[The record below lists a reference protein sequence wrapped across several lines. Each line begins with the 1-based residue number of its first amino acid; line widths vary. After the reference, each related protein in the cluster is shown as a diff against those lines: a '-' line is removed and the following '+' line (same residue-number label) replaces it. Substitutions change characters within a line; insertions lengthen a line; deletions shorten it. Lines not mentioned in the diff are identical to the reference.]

1 LNKTLCYRTNHLIIN
16 YLTNENV
23 GLFTLIHSLNYDKLR
38 TYRFKIFVATVYLL
52 LNLSFNLSFAQELQY
67 TTSETG
73 TKNKKWI
80 GLSSGVTLSAQFYR
94 TSTNNPRQQP
104 FMYSVSG
111 APALDIKGVT
121 MPFNVIYSNQV
132 FTYQQPFNQ
141 FGIAPRFKY
150 GSFYLGNSSMRFS
163 NYTMAGQRF
172 GGVGADIHYKWIR
185 FGGMYGRLRRQ
196 VAPIGA
202 INDPLTF
209 VNEAETQAFDR
220 RGYTVKIGFGSRDRF
235 VDFIYFKAYDKMP
248 DNFNVM
254 DWAVQPTENA
264 IFGINSFMK
273 IGKKVVFKNDWA
285 ISAFTRNTV
294 SDTLEIENQQL
305 RNMARRIL
313 LPTVTTNVRIAG
325 ETSVKYI
332 HKILSPS
339 LSYKRVELDYTS
351 VGAYFFLTDIQ
362 QITAGLQLNLFKNKL
377 TANGSFGRQSD
388 NLQKQRLRTSFRNI
402 GSLNLNFNPSTKWG
416 ISTIYTNYGITQSP
430 LPTALT
436 DTNRINQVNNS
447 FTIIPRYN
455 IIRKNAIHA
464 FTFVAGYNAMSNLG
478 SPIGDAANMKCYN
491 LNLNYNLN
499 YLPQMITAGLT
510 PSVISTETIAGT
522 FVARGM
528 SVNAGKGF
536 YKNQL
541 SFSYVFGRYGNT
553 FNGVGNGN
561 TTTQMIVF
569 NCHVPKWPGISFNIQ
584 NINNKTIDQTA
595 VPSFNE
601 LIATISV
608 SYNF

>member
-1 LNKTLCYRTNHLIIN
+1 MNKTLCYRNNHLIIN
-16 YLTNENV
+16 CLTNENV

-38 TYRFKIFVATVYLL
+38 TYRFKFFVATVYLL
-52 LNLSFNLSFAQELQY
+52 LNVSFNSSFAQELQD
-67 TTSETG
+67 TSSETD
-73 TKNKKWI
+73 TNKMKWI

-104 FMYSVSG
+104 FMYSISG

-141 FGIAPRFKY
+141 LGIAPRFKY

-185 FGGMYGRLRRQ
+185 FGGMYGRMRRQ

-209 VNEAETQAFDR
+209 VNESETQAYDR
-220 RGYTVKIGFGSRDRF
+220 RGYTVKIGFGSKERF
-235 VDFIYFKAYDKMP
+235 VDFIYFKAFDVTPK
-248 DNFNVM
+248 NFNAI
-254 DWAVQPTENA
+254 DWKVQPIENA

-273 IGKKVVFKNDWA
+273 IGKKFVLKNDWA
-285 ISAFTRNTV
+285 ISAFTRNTLA
-294 SDTLEIENQQL
+294 DTVEIEDSRL
-305 RNMARRIL
+305 RNLVSNIL

-325 ETSVKYI
+325 ETSIKYLN
-332 HKILSPS
+332 KILSPS

-362 QITAGLQLNLFKNKL
+362 QLTAGLQLNLFKNKL
-377 TANGSFGRQSD
+377 SANGSFGRQSD
-388 NLQKQRLRTSFRNI
+388 NLQKQRLRTSYRNI
-402 GSLNLNFNPSTKWG
+402 GSLNLNFNPSSKWG
-416 ISTIYTNYGITQSP
+416 ISTVYTNYGITQSP

-455 IIRKNAIHA
+455 LVRTNAIHS

-478 SPIGDAANMKCYN
+478 SPIGDAANMECYN

-510 PSVISTETIAGT
+510 PSLISTETIAGT
-522 FVARGM
+522 FVAKGM
-528 SVNAGKGF
+528 SVNAGKAF

-553 FNGVGNGN
+553 FNGVGNGH

-569 NCHVPKWPGISFNIQ
+569 NCHVPKWPGVSLNLQ
-584 NINNKTIDQTA
+584 NINNKTINQTA
-595 VPSFNE
+595 LPAFNE
-601 LIATISV
+601 LIATVSV